1 MGISPRFISAEK
13 PAGAFPAHDL
23 KSCAGVLVVIF
34 FFCVSACT
42 RQPHY
47 SEPVLK
53 GPVVVVNIA
62 GLREGVPQFH
72 SYNSQGHAV
81 SFFIIK
87 VDGKVLSFI
96 DACMKCHPR
105 RRGFRFDNG
114 SVICRAC
121 DERFPVSEIAKGF
134 GSCYPIKLE
143 GQVHGEEY
151 HIPATALEEM
161 ARRYFS

>member
-1 MGISPRFISAEK
+1 MPAEK
-13 PAGAFPAHDL
+13 PIGALPAHDV

-34 FFCVSACT
+34 LLFVAACT

-62 GLREGVPQFH
+62 GLRNGVPQFH
-72 SYNSQGHAV
+72 SYNSLGHAV
-81 SFFIIK
+81 NFFIIK